1 MVLAVAII
9 GSIYVRIATPLE
21 SAGVGF
27 VVGMLMTFA
36 LGRLDFAKLRV
47 AVHESLKETLI
58 NSTVTANCCVMR
70 CSKCSHIFEYAALSA
85 LLLLALYSPQRI
97 TQSLLKTTAMIF
109 IIVAGAKVFSS
120 AITLYL
126 TLQSISG
133 FVTENITSPT
143 AFILAVG
150 LVLLIIGFFLEALSM
165 MLIMVPVLL
174 PALEIMDIDPI
185 WFGIFFAVLIETALI
200 TPPACLNLFVIQA
213 IGEARL
219 WEVMRGAIPFALIM
233 LATEVLLWFWQSLV
247 VYIPYKSF

>member
-174 PALEIMDIDPI
+174 TALEIMDIDPI
-185 WFGIFFAVLIETALI
+185 WFGIFFGKLWLIL
-200 TPPACLNLFVIQA
+200 LS
-213 IGEARL
+213 
-219 WEVMRGAIPFALIM
+219 PF
-233 LATEVLLWFWQSLV
+233 
-247 VYIPYKSF
+247 